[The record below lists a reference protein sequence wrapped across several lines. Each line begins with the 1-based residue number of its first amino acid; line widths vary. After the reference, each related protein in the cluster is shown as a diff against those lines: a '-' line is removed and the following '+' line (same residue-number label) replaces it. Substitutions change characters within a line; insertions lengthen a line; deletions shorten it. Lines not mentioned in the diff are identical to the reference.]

1 MKIIGATLI
10 GIGLALL
17 LFVGYNYLTQE
28 PQFAS
33 PVPQQSGV
41 KVIIVT
47 PSK

>member
-17 LFVGYNYLTQE
+17 LFVGYNYITQE
-28 PQFAS
+28 PQLAS
-33 PVPQQSGV
+33 PIPHQSGV

-47 PSK
+47 PRK